1 MKVYVVGDAV
11 ARLEIEARLAQHNH
25 QSSSPSEAD
34 VILDLCVNLEDKQL
48 FLVYGNEP
56 DDERV
61 QAFGPDVQPLNDA
74 AVYSLCYA
82 ANANSLA
89 ALAQMPSKLIGFSVI
104 PPVTNSSIIEITRP
118 LTTPRSELEAA
129 KGFFES
135 LGFEVIEVPD
145 SAGLIAARVIACLAN
160 EAFSA
165 LAQGVADARTID
177 TAMKL
182 GLNYPHGPLEWAEMI
197 GLKDIL
203 AILEGLHAELGEQY
217 RPHALLR
224 RLVTAGMGIETF
236 EKHRP

>member
-1 MKVYVVGDAV
+1 MKVYVVGDAI
-11 ARLEIEARLAQHNH
+11 ARLELEARLAVHNH
-25 QSSSPSEAD
+25 EFSSLIKAE
-34 VILDLCVNLEDKQL
+34 VILDLCVKLEDKQM
-48 FLVYGNEP
+48 FLVYGDDP
-56 DDERV
+56 DDERTQV
-61 QAFGPDVQPLNDA
+61 FGPDVQPRTDA

-82 ANANSLA
+82 ASANSLA
-89 ALAQMPSKLIGFSVI
+89 ALAPIPSKLIGFSVI

-118 LTTPRSELEAA
+118 LTTPVSELEAA
-129 KGFFES
+129 KHFFEF

-145 SAGLIAARVIACLAN
+145 GPGLIAARVIACLAN

-165 LAQGVADARTID
+165 LAQGVTDASTID

-217 RPHALLR
+217 RPHPLLR
-224 RLVTAGMGIETF
+224 RLVTAGISIETF
-236 EKHRP
+236 EKHRA